1 MAQPTVAIDRDTLR
15 TLTLNL
21 QSIDLTDEQFC
32 RLCRD
37 NPDFRFELTAQR
49 ELVIMAPTGS
59 KTGWRNS
66 RLNQRLANWAERDG
80 TGLCFDSSAGF
91 SLPSGAK
98 RSPDASWV
106 KRERWDALTEAQQE
120 GFAPLCPD
128 FVVELR
134 SPEDRLPVLQ
144 EKMREYLESGA
155 QLGWL
160 IDPMERQV
168 YVYRL
173 GKQAECLRDPPT
185 VAFDPLLSGFPLA
198 LSEIW

>member
-1 MAQPTVAIDRDTLR
+1 M
-15 TLTLNL
+15 
-21 QSIDLTDEQFC
+21 
-32 RLCRD
+32 
-37 NPDFRFELTAQR
+37 
-49 ELVIMAPTGS
+49 
-59 KTGWRNS
+59 
-66 RLNQRLANWAERDG
+66 
-80 TGLCFDSSAGF
+80 
-91 SLPSGAK
+91 
-98 RSPDASWV
+98 
-106 KRERWDALTEAQQE
+106 
-120 GFAPLCPD
+120 
-128 FVVELR
+128 VELR

-185 VAFDPLLSGFPLA
+185 VAGDPLLSGFVLA